1 MSRNQ
6 QKTDQDSNLE
16 VSNLALNQPTLKLA
30 TPVPDFE
37 QTVDKINYLFTSLLE
52 MLENA
57 DKMGVPNNETINGAL
72 LLKHDLMDDLEAIF
86 DHSLT
91 LVPKLQN

>member
-57 DKMGVPNNETINGAL
+57 DKMGVPNNKTINGAL